1 MPTASEQAF
10 SRPSNQSN
18 SAGPGQ
24 SLGLWD
30 AVAIVVGIV
39 IGSGIF
45 RLPSFVAGNV
55 DSSTLFL
62 LLWVAGGAIS
72 FVGAL
77 VYAELSSS
85 FPSAGGDYHFL
96 MRAYGRPIAFLFAWA
111 RMTVMQTGSIA
122 LVSFVF
128 GDYASQLMGL
138 GPFGASIYAAAAIVV
153 LTVLNMLGTWQGI
166 FIAEHRARSHRRQ
179 IALHLSGDAEQ

>member
-1 MPTASEQAF
+1 M
-10 SRPSNQSN
+10 
-18 SAGPGQ
+18 
-24 SLGLWD
+24 
-30 AVAIVVGIV
+30 VVGIV

-55 DSSTLFL
+55 DSSSLFL

-77 VYAELSSS
+77 VYAELASS

-96 MRAYGRPIAFLFAWA
+96 MRAYGRPVAFLFAWA

-122 LVSFVF
+122 LVAFVSVIRRPARRA
-128 GDYASQLMGL
+128 GSVQLIDLRSCGHR
-138 GPFGASIYAAAAIVV
+138 GAHHAEHAGHVAGQVDPEL
-153 LTVLNMLGTWQGI
+153 LTVLIAVGLLAVVAVSLGRPPASESAAAVKPGG
-166 FIAEHRARSHRRQ
+166 SRR
-179 IALHLSGDAEQ
+179 ER